1 MAFQFLRET
10 QVLSFAYVY
19 IIRCIAVWKEIAFAG
34 KISKNQTY
42 KPTQGQNNK

>member
-1 MAFQFLRET
+1 MGFQYLRET
-10 QVLSFAYVY
+10 QALSFACVY
-19 IIRCIAVWKEIAFAG
+19 IIRCIAVWKEIAFVV